1 VDAEG
6 SCGERWGEKEHE
18 ESGEE
23 VAHEGSVF

>member
-6 SCGERWGEKEHE
+6 SCGERWGEKERE

-23 VAHEGSVF
+23 VAH